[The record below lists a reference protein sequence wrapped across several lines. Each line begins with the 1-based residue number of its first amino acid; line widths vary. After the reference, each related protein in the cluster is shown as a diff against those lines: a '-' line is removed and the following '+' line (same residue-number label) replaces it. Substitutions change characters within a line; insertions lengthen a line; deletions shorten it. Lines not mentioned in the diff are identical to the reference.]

1 MFMRVADQLLI
12 YCFMHH
18 LKIEIRSSILK
29 IWKLLG
35 KHTACLFEG
44 LRMAPRKLIIL
55 FTQPN
60 KYLETVAA
68 NAKWTKIFLFV
79 AVNVAHLTVKDY
91 DFKRFS

>member
-1 MFMRVADQLLI
+1 LLI

-44 LRMAPRKLIIL
+44 LRTAPRKLIIL

-60 KYLETVAA
+60 KYLE
-68 NAKWTKIFLFV
+68 NV
-79 AVNVAHLTVKDY
+79 AVNGRRSSFLLQ
-91 DFKRFS
+91 